1 VKDFALADTLREQLR
16 SAGVRA
22 CRDINDSQSQPASCS
37 RIDIPAHG
45 TQRRTPTCGLRLLG
59 GGCGG
64 AQVGVDDNSMTYRVS
79 VPRAGR
85 VSGAVSSS
93 DAVHFD

>member
-1 VKDFALADTLREQLR
+1 MKDFALADTLREQLR

-45 TQRRTPTCGLRLLG
+45 TQGRTPTCGLRLLG
-59 GGCGG
+59 GGG
-64 AQVGVDDNSMTYRVS
+64 QVGADDNSMTYRVS

-93 DAVHFD
+93 NVVHFD